1 MRQQDEDNQSED
13 SDGVVLHR
21 EKSNESDQKEINP
34 ESSKKESVQGSSGQ
48 DSYVGGQQNFDQQNS
63 DQQNSDQ
70 QNSDQQNSGQQ
81 NSDQQNSGQQNSDQQ
96 NSDHSLSITV
106 VSYVGDKGAKYFA
119 DDGIEDLYVEYN
131 FLGKPYKHKDF

>member
-13 SDGVVLHR
+13 SDGVVRHR

-48 DSYVGGQQNFDQQNS
+48 DSYVGGQQNFD
-63 DQQNSDQ
+63 
-70 QNSDQQNSGQQ
+70 
-81 NSDQQNSGQQNSDQQ
+81 QQNSDQQ